1 MGDIDLKQ
9 IGRRICERR
18 QALGI
23 TQEKLAEQMDVSIQM
38 ISNMECGKKE
48 VKISNLIKLSEIL
61 DVSSDYIL
69 TGKSVAENKPAAEKI
84 SYLSENDKKLIESLI
99 DRLVRDDT

>member
-1 MGDIDLKQ
+1 MGDFDLKQ

-18 QALGI
+18 QTLGI

-38 ISNMECGKKE
+38 VSNMERGNKA
-48 VKISNLIKLSEIL
+48 VKISNLIKLAEIL

-69 TGKSVAENKPAAEKI
+69 TGKFVAENKTVAEKI
-84 SYLSENDKKLIESLI
+84 SYLSDNDKNLVDALINRLI
-99 DRLVRDDT
+99 KDEN

>member
-1 MGDIDLKQ
+1 MGDFDLKQ

-38 ISNMECGKKE
+38 VSNMERGNKE
-48 VKISNLIKLSEIL
+48 VKISNLIKLAAIL

-69 TGKSVAENKPAAEKI
+69 TGKCVAENKTVAEKI
-84 SYLSENDKKLIESLI
+84 SYLSDNDKNLVDALINRLI
-99 DRLVRDDT
+99 KDEN

>member
-1 MGDIDLKQ
+1 MGGIDLKQ

-38 ISNMECGKKE
+38 VSNMERGNKE
-48 VKISNLIKLSEIL
+48 VKISNLIKLVAIL

-69 TGKSVAENKPAAEKI
+69 TGKCVAENKTSAEKI
-84 SYLSENDKKLIESLI
+84 SYLSDNDKNLVDALINRLI
-99 DRLVRDDT
+99 KDEN